1 MRNKGM
7 TMGEELADEIGR
19 LADQLDNGLHAL
31 KLQGLPDKIHIEGMS
46 GIMREV
52 RDKLAEIVKRE
63 TGDDPW
69 ADNPL
74 EG

>member
-1 MRNKGM
+1 MSD
-7 TMGEELADEIGR
+7 TMDEIGR
-19 LADQLDNGLHAL
+19 LADQLDSALYAL
-31 KLQGLPDKIHIEGMS
+31 KLPGLPDRIHVEGLS
-46 GIMREV
+46 GTIRQV

-63 TGDDPW
+63 TGKDPW

>member
-1 MRNKGM
+1 MAISD
-7 TMGEELADEIGR
+7 ELAEEIGQ
-19 LADQLDNGLHAL
+19 LADKLDAGLYAL
-31 KLQGLPDKIHIEGMS
+31 KLPGLPDKLHIEGMS
-46 GIMREV
+46 GVMRET

>member
-1 MRNKGM
+1 MSDR
-7 TMGEELADEIGR
+7 EELFEEIGQ
-19 LADQLDNGLHAL
+19 LADKLDAGLYAL
-31 KLQGLPDKIHIEGMS
+31 KLPGLPDRLHIEGMS
-46 GIMREV
+46 GIMRET
-52 RDKLAEIVKRE
+52 RDKRAEIVRRE

>member
-1 MRNKGM
+1 M
-7 TMGEELADEIGR
+7 TEREELFDEIGQ
-19 LADQLDNGLHAL
+19 LADQLDAGLYPL
-31 KLQGLPDKIHIEGMS
+31 KMRGLPDRLHIEGMS
-46 GIMREV
+46 GLMREV
-52 RDKLAEIVKRE
+52 RDKLVEIVKRE

>member
-1 MRNKGM
+1 MN
-7 TMGEELADEIGR
+7 EELADELGR
-19 LADQLDNGLHAL
+19 LADQLDNGLYAL
-31 KLQGLPDKIHIEGMS
+31 KLPGLPDKLHLEGMS
-46 GIMREV
+46 GVMREV

-74 EG
+74 GG